1 MAVMKTS
8 VRRNQEERGPH
19 RCYEDLSEKKSGR
32 ERSSSL
38 L

>member
-19 RCYEDLSEKKSGR
+19 RCYEDLGDKGFR
-32 ERSSSL
+32 
-38 L
+38 